1 MTARP
6 WVPDLLPVS
15 RCGIDYAGK
24 LILPLKILSHQS
36 YRDTLADMAAEAGLR
51 ERKKQK
57 NRQLIF
63 EAASRLFAERGFDA
77 VTVAEVARAADVSEV
92 TVFNYFP
99 TKEDLVFAGLG
110 SFEQRLVDA
119 VRDRGPGE
127 GPWVVFHRLLA
138 GGFGRLAEEGTAA
151 VIAKG
156 AALIG
161 GSRALQVREREVTAR
176 YTTELARLLA
186 AETGTSPEDVEAWAV
201 ANALMGVHAAL
212 VAHTRARVLAG
223 WSGVGLAADARAQA
237 ARALARLEDG
247 IGGYAPR
254 AVQTP
259 GPGVPEAGSPA
270 PAAPKEY

>member
-1 MTARP
+1 
-6 WVPDLLPVS
+6 
-15 RCGIDYAGK
+15 
-24 LILPLKILSHQS
+24 
-36 YRDTLADMAAEAGLR
+36 MAAEAGLR

-57 NRQLIF
+57 TRQLIF

-77 VTVAEVARAADVSEV
+77 VSVAEVARAAEVSEV

-99 TKEDLVFAGLG
+99 TKEDLVFGGLG
-110 SFEQRLVDA
+110 SFEQHLVDA
-119 VRDRGPGE
+119 VRDRGLGE
-127 GPWVVFHRLLA
+127 GPWALFQRLLA
-138 GGFGRLAEEGTAA
+138 RGFDRLAEEGTAA

-176 YTTELARLLA
+176 YTAELARLLA
-186 AETGTSPEDVEAWAV
+186 GETGTSPEDVEAWAV

-223 WSGVGLAADARAQA
+223 WSGNRLAADARAQA
-237 ARALARLEDG
+237 TRALARLEGG

-254 AVQTP
+254 TAQTP
-259 GPGVPEAGSPA
+259 APGTPEAGSPA
-270 PAAPKEY
+270 PAGLRRRPDRRGPPAGRRHMINTTAQAGTPAGRPAWRADGKEP